1 MSRGNIEGLY
11 GETTEGIPF
20 DISSHLTSMGKLIA
34 DRTGLIFMLKSK
46 KTLTDETAEYSDTE
60 SANLVV
66 EGNIVTAYVADYTSI
81 VVDTVYY
88 IGLGIKFAGDTT
100 YREIRLVPGGDT
112 IKFEQDVI
120 RS

>member
-66 EGNIVTAYVADYTSI
+66 EGNIVSAYVADYTSI
-81 VVDTVYY
+81 VDL
-88 IGLGIKFAGDTT
+88 LGIPHIVRYDLS
-100 YREIRLVPGGDT
+100 LVGT
-112 IKFEQDVI
+112 QSSSS
-120 RS
+120 RT